1 MSSGKKTILIVDDSP
16 MIVQRITEMLEEL
29 GNPGVIAKAGSYSEA
44 IQFINN
50 NHPDILLLDIN
61 LPDKSGIEILRI
73 RKEKDPSVKVIMIT
87 NQANEYYKKLCFRLG
102 ADYFIDK
109 SKEFEKIAGIIA
121 AAT

>member
-29 GNPGVIAKAGSYSEA
+29 GNPGIISKAGSYSEA

-73 RKEKDPSVKVIMIT
+73 SKEKDPSVKVIMIT